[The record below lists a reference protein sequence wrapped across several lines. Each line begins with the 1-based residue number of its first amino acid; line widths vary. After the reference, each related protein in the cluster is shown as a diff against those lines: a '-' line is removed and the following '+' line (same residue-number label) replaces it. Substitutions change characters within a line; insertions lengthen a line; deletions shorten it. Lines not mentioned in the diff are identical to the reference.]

1 MHFDT
6 PWQFL
11 RHLSNEQIDSVA
23 RDRLSGALKNL
34 DKIDM
39 PDADK
44 KTALLLVYSMNPMEF
59 FSYREAALLL
69 GRCHNTLT
77 KIMALH
83 PDGHF
88 AGLNIGK

>member
-1 MHFDT
+1 MKT
-6 PWQFL
+6 EL
-11 RHLSNEQIDSVA
+11 VARSSEIIDAIA
-23 RDRLSGALKNL
+23 RDRLSGKLKNL
-34 DKIDM
+34 DKIKDISN
-39 PDADK
+39 ADK
-44 KTALLLVYSMNPMEF
+44 KTALLLVHSINPMEF

-77 KIMALH
+77 KIMRLH